1 MKKRIAWVVA
11 GIAVFSVALLAQS
24 APTDTLSALLLEVRQ
39 LRIAMERAATT
50 TPQIQ
55 LLGARLGVQ
64 SERLAGAARDHDG
77 ARRELEEVSG
87 ALAQMAVRIP
97 EVESSLAQE
106 QDQNRQRAMAQEL
119 PALKEQMTEL
129 TAREQRLRLRESE
142 LATALSAEE
151 NQWADLNRR
160 VDEVERSLTVRETR

>member
-1 MKKRIAWVVA
+1 MKKRIAWVMA